1 VLPYKLSFRDPSA
14 WKDIYQ
20 RSAGHE
26 VLKKDTEKLGPGD
39 EGVYN
44 IINTFDF
51 ADHARYRSHLAP
63 AFSTRA
69 LLEQEQY
76 IIYYVELLVS
86 KLRKCSPDQPQDMVK
101 WANLI
106 YFDIIADLTFGK
118 SLDGLE
124 REEYHPWL
132 SGLFGTTMRNISIYR
147 AINQFPHVAKVL
159 KLFTPKGLIEQQK
172 KHSTFI
178 KASVERRINSE
189 VERSDFMSYILP
201 YSEEKVKMSMAEVR
215 ATYGALM
222 IAGSENVAT
231 TLVFTIYHLLQNPD
245 VLDQLIQEI
254 RTSFKKPEEINFLA
268 LKSLKYLSAVV
279 DESMRIHP
287 AAPTSQPRVVP
298 DGGCLISGHRVPG
311 GVSLKS

>member
-1 VLPYKLSFRDPSA
+1 
-14 WKDIYQ
+14 
-20 RSAGHE
+20 
-26 VLKKDTEKLGPGD
+26 
-39 EGVYN
+39 
-44 IINTFDF
+44 
-51 ADHARYRSHLAP
+51 
-63 AFSTRA
+63 
-69 LLEQEQY
+69 
-76 IIYYVELLVS
+76 
-86 KLRKCSPDQPQDMVK
+86 
-101 WANLI
+101 
-106 YFDIIADLTFGK
+106 
-118 SLDGLE
+118 
-124 REEYHPWL
+124 
-132 SGLFGTTMRNISIYR
+132 MRNISIYR